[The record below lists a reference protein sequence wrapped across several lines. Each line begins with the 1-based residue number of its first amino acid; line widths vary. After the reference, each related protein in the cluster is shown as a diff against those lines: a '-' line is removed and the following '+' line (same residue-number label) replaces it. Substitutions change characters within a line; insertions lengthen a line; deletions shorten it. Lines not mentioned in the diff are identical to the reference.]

1 MTRALATWEEVLVLR
16 VSGELDL
23 LTIGQLRTRL
33 HQHVPGAYRVVVLD
47 FTEVSFLG
55 ACGISLLVEIA
66 EKALA
71 SEITLLLIASSRA
84 VRRALE
90 VTGVDELLSPIA
102 TVIKALSGLTDPPT
116 DTDDGRVVCHTEAI
130 TLGDLR
136 F

>member
-16 VSGELDL
+16 VSGEIDL

-33 HQHVPGAYRVVVLD
+33 HQHVPGAYQVVVLD

-66 EKALA
+66 EEALA
-71 SEITLLLIASSRA
+71 SETTLLLVASSRA

-90 VTGVDELLSPIA
+90 VTKVDELLPPIA
-102 TVIKALSGLTDPPT
+102 TVIEALSDLTDPPT
-116 DTDDGRVVCHTEAI
+116 DTDDGRAVYHTEAI
-130 TLGDLR
+130 TLDDLR